1 MCITYCYY
9 KKNSKKIKK
18 RISGML
24 TLDSNG
30 NDFQGINKCDFY
42 RVILL
47 YIYKNKLRKIEN
59 ED

>member
-1 MCITYCYY
+1 
-9 KKNSKKIKK
+9 
-18 RISGML
+18 ML

-47 YIYKNKLRKIEN
+47 YIYIRINLKK
-59 ED
+59 